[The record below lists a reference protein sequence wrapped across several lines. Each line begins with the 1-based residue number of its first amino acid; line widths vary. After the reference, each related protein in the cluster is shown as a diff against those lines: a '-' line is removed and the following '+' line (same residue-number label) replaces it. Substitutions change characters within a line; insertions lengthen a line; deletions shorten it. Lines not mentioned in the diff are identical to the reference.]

1 MKEYQVDSATLA
13 LRISG
18 LLPEDGS
25 HIRQVLFD
33 EIESRS
39 PRDPEA
45 RINIQLSELN
55 PGRNASWHVH
65 NGIVY
70 FVLLRGVSLQYEGRT
85 EHYSAGDVYTEPIGV
100 VHRAHNPHPE
110 IAAALIGFW
119 VTAAERPHITE
130 VSAPTWEPAG
140 TDTRVSARLPTSIN
154 LEPGRSNDVRLRR
167 GSPMVCPQAP
177 WESSE

>member
-1 MKEYQVDSATLA
+1 MKEYQVDPATLA

-33 EIESRS
+33 GFETRL
-39 PRDPEA
+39 PRDPET

-55 PGRNASWHVH
+55 PGRTASWHVH

-70 FVLLRGVSLQYEGRT
+70 FVLLRGIVSLQYEGRT

-119 VTAAERPHITE
+119 VTPADRPHIT
-130 VSAPTWEPAG
+130 
-140 TDTRVSARLPTSIN
+140 
-154 LEPGRSNDVRLRR
+154 DVRGTSLGADRGRAPGSRLTAWVKLRQE
-167 GSPMVCPQAP
+167 SPMACRQAP
-177 WESSE
+177 SGSGG